1 MFSYVGITLVVSL
14 SSFLIHY
21 YSTIEEYMV
30 DNVAMHHIYKKDIN
44 TIVIIQQWKLMLQ
57 YILLYICLHIIY
69 AITVSLSITI
79 FICISSNTI
88 HSYRMRYSIFLKLC
102 STVRVIS
109 MTGTAILR
117 PIPECIWHHMELWKQ
132 WMLFYL
138 GTTESIVLPYSF
150 EVWTSSYLVLYQ

>member
-30 DNVAMHHIYKKDIN
+30 GNVAMHHIYKKNIN
-44 TIVIIQQWKLMLQ
+44 TIVIIQQLKLTLHND

-69 AITVSLSITI
+69 ANTVSSSISI
-79 FICISSNTI
+79 FIFISSNTI
-88 HSYRMRYSIFLKLC
+88 HSYRMRYSIFLKQC

-109 MTGTAILR
+109 MTGTTTLR
-117 PIPECIWHHMELWKQ
+117 PILAYI
-132 WMLFYL
+132 
-138 GTTESIVLPYSF
+138 
-150 EVWTSSYLVLYQ
+150 